1 MLRAAAA
8 TMVLLTAVTAQAQ
21 EMLLDAEVME
31 GSPSIELPALAGNK
45 IRYAIVHH
53 KQQKDQAS
61 FAAWL
66 RRHSGAQVSFLTPD
80 GAAHQAVM
88 HRLDHCFGRGLLLY
102 ADPLRLKAK
111 EVVRLRLGAL
121 TERH

>member
-8 TMVLLTAVTAQAQ
+8 TIVLLMAMSAQAQ
-21 EMLLDAEVME
+21 EVLLDAEVME
-31 GSPSIELPALAGNK
+31 GSPSIELPGVAGNE

-66 RRHSGAQVSFLTPD
+66 RRHSGARVSFVTPD

-88 HRLDHCFGRGLLLY
+88 HRLDHCFGRGLVLY
-102 ADPLRLKAK
+102 TDPVQLKAK
-111 EVVRLRLGAL
+111 QVVRLRLQ
-121 TERH
+121 

>member
-1 MLRAAAA
+1 MF
-8 TMVLLTAVTAQAQ
+8 VLFTAISVQAR

-31 GSPSIELPALAGNK
+31 GSPGIELPAFAGNK

-53 KQQKDQAS
+53 KQQQDQAS

-66 RRHSGAQVSFLTPD
+66 RRHSGARVSFETPD

-88 HRLDHCFGRGLLLY
+88 HRLDHCFGRGLMLY
-102 ADPLRLKAK
+102 TDPVQLKAK
-111 EVVRLRLGAL
+111 QVVRLRNQ
-121 TERH
+121 